1 MGCSVY
7 HIAKKIM
14 PLTARARALIDF
26 TVSDL
31 GFRDSDWVASA
42 LIPIWFRG
50 QGVLLSRGARILGG

>member
-1 MGCSVY
+1 
-7 HIAKKIM
+7 M